1 MKEYNF
7 IAGTLGLL
15 MLCVTLFSC
24 SNDEVVT
31 STSYMDTPLNEVIWN
46 AGGSNDNG
54 DTGGETTAPCRS
66 SELTTACPGTEGTT
80 DPDTGGTLQL
90 TSGKP

>member
-7 IAGTLGLL
+7 IAGTLCLI

-31 STSYMDTPLNEVIWN
+31 SSSYMDTPLNEVIWN
-46 AGGSNDNG
+46 SGGDNGGG

-66 SELTTACPGTEGTT
+66 SELSA
-80 DPDTGGTLQL
+80 
-90 TSGKP
+90 